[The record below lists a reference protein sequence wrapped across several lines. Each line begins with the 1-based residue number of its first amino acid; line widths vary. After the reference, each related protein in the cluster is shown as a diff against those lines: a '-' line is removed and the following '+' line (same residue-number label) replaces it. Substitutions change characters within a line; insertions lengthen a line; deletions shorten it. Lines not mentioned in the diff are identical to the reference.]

1 MEGEKRRIRIRGIV
15 LPVEWDSEG
24 NAIKAAIF
32 SANEEE
38 YLIAQNRNSSR
49 LLSLLKQEVNVRGR
63 LREEAGQKVIV
74 VEGYEMLKLQLPA
87 LITVVKEINEP
98 RLPSLRGK
106 MRSKKQ
112 DILRWSYQDLNI
124 EEDDIGLKGS
134 PTQVVKIFT
143 PPPKQ
148 GARLLTGEARDV
160 VQELV
165 SQIKDLL

>member
-74 VEGYEMLKLQLPA
+74 VEGYEMLKG
-87 LITVVKEINEP
+87 E
-98 RLPSLRGK
+98 G
-106 MRSKKQ
+106 
-112 DILRWSYQDLNI
+112 
-124 EEDDIGLKGS
+124 GS
-134 PTQVVKIFT
+134 NTIS
-143 PPPKQ
+143 
-148 GARLLTGEARDV
+148 
-160 VQELV
+160 QE
-165 SQIKDLL
+165 